1 MASSRENR
9 GQYQQR
15 VEHDEY
21 EEEYPRENSDGVY
34 NRHALYNS
42 EYTEEEGEYEEREYQ
57 EGNYEE
63 SDYIEYTDPDSPT
76 SPSNGHPF
84 PSPPPSP
91 PTDDCYEDEDHSND
105 AKVSSSNIPPPP
117 PSRTKKLPSVPN
129 RSQVIYIDEKSPSQ
143 MPFRPSAPTPT
154 HQKRKINYFTIGKS
168 LTSRLGPKFKSFK
181 KSHAKEEGNRNVDS
195 PLPEPPQ
202 QLPITLPSL
211 APSSPISH
219 QLPAEYLDLDFDQE
233 TDNASE
239 VHTTPELTMD
249 DLYHLVLNMQKG
261 FQLQVDEM
269 NTQIKDLKREIKK
282 LKGEESEEEES
293 EEEEDDL
300 EDFMMRSPSR
310 TATSVRSVTKEMER
324 YGGEGKWFHSE
335 YS

>member
-1 MASSRENR
+1 MASSREHR
-9 GQYQQR
+9 GTARQYQQR

-21 EEEYPRENSDGVY
+21 EEEYPRENSDRAY
-34 NRHALYNS
+34 NRNALYHG
-42 EYTEEEGEYEEREYQ
+42 EYTEDEGEFEENEYQ

-63 SDYIEYTDPDSPT
+63 TDYVEYTDLDSPT
-76 SPSNGHPF
+76 SPSNGHPL

-91 PTDDCYEDEDHSND
+91 PTDNGYEDEDNSND
-105 AKVSSSNIPPPP
+105 AKISSSNIPPPP
-117 PSRTKKLPSVPN
+117 PSRAKKLPSIPN
-129 RSQVIYIDEKSPSQ
+129 RSQVIYIDEKPPSQ

-154 HQKRKINYFTIGKS
+154 HQKRKNNYFTIGKS

-181 KSHAKEEGNRNVDS
+181 KSHAKEDETRNVDSS

-202 QLPITLPSL
+202 RLPITLPSL

-219 QLPAEYLDLDFDQE
+219 QLPAEYLDSEFDQE
-233 TDNASE
+233 TDNASD

-282 LKGEESEEEES
+282 LK
-293 EEEEDDL
+293 DD
-300 EDFMMRSPSR
+300 FMRSPSR